1 MHVFKFF
8 TFQLWTIYYHIFGI
22 CKIRA
27 IIQKLSFKS
36 IVHLSIKIY
45 FNVLPLYM
53 LKPNSSFLIFST
65 TLRLSSHK
73 LTRLHIHVLCMFT
86 TPLMKLYF
94 TLFNTKLTFY
104 YWHDKQN
111 KRKKRENKCLNKKR
125 NIYWLGIMNN
135 RQQILW
141 ILKKNLL
148 F

>member
-1 MHVFKFF
+1 MFSNFLPFNCEPFIIIFLVSVKFEPLF
-8 TFQLWTIYYHIFGI
+8 RSYPLNP
-22 CKIRA
+22 
-27 IIQKLSFKS
+27 
-36 IVHLSIKIY
+36 LSIYQLKYILTC
-45 FNVLPLYM
+45 FLYIC
-53 LKPNSSFLIFST
+53 LNLIRHFLFF
-65 TLRLSSHK
+65 LSSHK